1 MPPRTSKNAAED
13 IEMAR
18 LVTPGPDPTEDQI
31 EDNISDNQIQPP
43 DSSCELMR
51 LYTPKECGD
60 PRTQQ
65 HDGMQDKMNSN
76 VMDGPTGLTNI
87 SEISAKNDD
96 ESHAIEELTPYVDE
110 IDDKIFA
117 LHDKIQR
124 MRQARTDLEAAEEYI
139 RADNIRLKLVSV
151 FAEDKKMRI
160 ARLKRK
166 QELEVSVVE
175 AQFEE
180 EKLELEEAYKTRRRN
195 FEGEVR
201 NMRETLA
208 NKQKTELDEYTASLE
223 KKHAEVHPKYSSKLL
238 EMRYTQ
244 AQLLRVGR
252 YKEATKKRGEADA
265 QQQIEDEKRSLE
277 AHQNIVRLRKK
288 MQSRQI
294 VETEILENKIKF
306 GRKAL
311 NESYQLDKDKL
322 TNRQT
327 NILHEITLRH
337 KHEMVKLKKAP
348 NDSPFSLDETGQD
361 IMATDK
367 SGEALYSAQMAN
379 KTILTLDGESI
390 LKKYIADEYTVAAG
404 TRTFVP
410 TDTYRQTTIVGDDT
424 TVESQ
429 QGCSPNNGDYFDET
443 ETHVDDA
450 AVADRTHNAELDLSG
465 PEAQSSGH
473 VSEHDD
479 DFDLAAEMNEQI
491 YEDIQEQGQEQE
503 RTDSDNQE
511 SQKALSPKDGGRLND
526 DCDMDRLETPKAT
539 ASEEEDAYDL
549 NGWEE

>member
-1 MPPRTSKNAAED
+1 MPPRMRQNAVD
-13 IEMAR
+13 DVEMAR
-18 LVTPGPDPTEDQI
+18 LVTPGPDLA
-31 EDNISDNQIQPP
+31 DNQIGNDVNQQEIQLP

-51 LYTPKECGD
+51 LYTPQEGE
-60 PRTQQ
+60 PSGSRQS
-65 HDGMQDKMNSN
+65 DGLQNKVHSN
-76 VMDGPTGLTNI
+76 IMDGPGGITNI
-87 SEISAKNDD
+87 SEISAKYDD
-96 ESHAIEELTPYVDE
+96 ESLAAEEAAPYVDE
-110 IDDKIFA
+110 IDDQIFA
-117 LHDKIQR
+117 LHDKIRR
-124 MRQARTDLEAAEEYI
+124 MRQARADLEAAEEYI

-160 ARLKRK
+160 GRLKRK

-180 EKLELEEAYKTRRRN
+180 ERLELEEAYKTRRIN
-195 FEGEVR
+195 FEGEIKS
-201 NMRETLA
+201 MREALA
-208 NKQKTELDEYTASLE
+208 NKQKVELDEYTASLE

-238 EMRYTQ
+238 DMRYTQ
-244 AQLLRVGR
+244 AQLLRAGR
-252 YKEATKKRGEADA
+252 YKDATKKRGEADA

-288 MQSRQI
+288 MQSRQV

-327 NILHEITLRH
+327 NIMHEIILKH

-390 LKKYIADEYTVAAG
+390 LKRYIADEYTVAAG

-424 TVESQ
+424 IAEPQ
-429 QGCSPNNGDYFDET
+429 QGDSPENGDYFNET

-450 AVADRTHNAELDLSG
+450 AIADRTHNAELDLSG
-465 PEAQSSGH
+465 QEAQSLENI
-473 VSEHDD
+473 SEHDD
-479 DFDLAAEMNEQI
+479 QFDLAAEMNGQSFEELKNQSQAQADSALQPTSSPRNHN
-491 YEDIQEQGQEQE
+491 YLGVDEDM
-503 RTDSDNQE
+503 
-511 SQKALSPKDGGRLND
+511 GRLA
-526 DCDMDRLETPKAT
+526 TPKMA
-539 ASEEEDAYDL
+539 ASEDEDAYNLD
-549 NGWEE
+549 GWEE

>member
-1 MPPRTSKNAAED
+1 MPPKMYQNAANDVEL
-13 IEMAR
+13 AR
-18 LVTPGPDPTEDQI
+18 LVTPGFDTTKDQI
-31 EDNISDNQIQPP
+31 ESDANKYTIQSPG
-43 DSSCELMR
+43 SSCELMR
-51 LYTPKECGD
+51 LRTPQENGA
-60 PRTQQ
+60 PRSQQ
-65 HDGMQDKMNSN
+65 SDGLQNKSYGNTT
-76 VMDGPTGLTNI
+76 DGPGGITNI
-87 SEISAKNDD
+87 SEITAKYDD
-96 ESHAIEELTPYVDE
+96 ESFAVEEAAPYVDE
-110 IDDKIFA
+110 MDDQIFA
-117 LHDKIQR
+117 LHDKIRR
-124 MRQARTDLEAAEEYI
+124 MRQARADLEAAEEYI

-151 FAEDKKMRI
+151 FAEDKKLRI
-160 ARLKRK
+160 GRLKRK

-180 EKLELEEAYKTRRRN
+180 ERLELEEAYKTRRIN
-195 FEGEVR
+195 FEAEVK

-208 NKQKTELDEYTASLE
+208 NKQKAELDEYTASLE

-238 EMRYTQ
+238 DMRYTQ
-244 AQLLRVGR
+244 AQLLRAGR
-252 YKEATKKRGEADA
+252 YKDATKKRGEADA
-265 QQQIEDEKRSLE
+265 QQQLEDEKRSLE

-288 MQSRQI
+288 MQSRQV

-327 NILHEITLRH
+327 NIMHEIVLKH

-410 TDTYRQTTIVGDDT
+410 TDTYRQTTIVADDT
-424 TVESQ
+424 IAEPQ
-429 QGCSPNNGDYFDET
+429 QEGLPDNRDYFDEA

-465 PEAQSSGH
+465 QEAQSLANM
-473 VSEHDD
+473 SEQDD
-479 DFDLAAEMNEQI
+479 HFDLAAEMN
-491 YEDIQEQGQEQE
+491 G
-503 RTDSDNQE
+503 DSDRDPQDQARGDSVPQDKVSSE
-511 SQKALSPKDGGRLND
+511 KGAQLTADLDMQRLS
-526 DCDMDRLETPKAT
+526 TPKKA
-539 ASEEEDAYDL
+539 ASDEEDNYNLD
-549 NGWEE
+549 GWEE

>member
-1 MPPRTSKNAAED
+1 MNQNVGED
-13 IEMAR
+13 IEMPR
-18 LVTPGPDPTEDQI
+18 LVTPGLDISDDQI
-31 EDNISDNQIQPP
+31 ENIVNEHQVQPL

-60 PRTQQ
+60 PRSQQ
-65 HDGMQDKMNSN
+65 QANIQDQMNSN
-76 VMDGPTGLTNI
+76 IMDGPIGITNI
-87 SEISAKNDD
+87 SEISGKNNDD
-96 ESHAIEELTPYVDE
+96 ESLAIEEASPYVDE
-110 IDDKIFA
+110 IDDQIFA

-124 MRQARTDLEAAEEYI
+124 MRQARIDLEAAEEYI
-139 RADNIRLKLVSV
+139 RADNIRLKLVTL

-208 NKQKTELDEYTASLE
+208 NKQKTELDEYTSSLE

-277 AHQNIVRLRKK
+277 AHQNIMRLRKK

-327 NILHEITLRH
+327 NILHEIVLRH

-390 LKKYIADEYTVAAG
+390 LKRYIADEYTVAAG

-410 TDTYRQTTIVGDDT
+410 TDTYRQTTIACDDT
-424 TVESQ
+424 ITEPQ
-429 QGCSPNNGDYFDET
+429 QGNSPDNGDYFDET

-450 AVADRTHNAELDLSG
+450 AIADNTHNAELDLSG
-465 PEAQSSGH
+465 PEAQSM
-473 VSEHDD
+473 EHDD
-479 DFDLAAEMNEQI
+479 NFDLADEMNGQS
-491 YEDIQEQGQEQE
+491 YENKPNQAQEQE
-503 RTDSDNQE
+503 LADTNPQAE
-511 SQKALSPKDGGRLND
+511 FFPQNGNYLD
-526 DCDMDRLETPKAT
+526 DDIDMDRIGTPKPT
-539 ASEEEDAYDL
+539 ASEEEEAYDL